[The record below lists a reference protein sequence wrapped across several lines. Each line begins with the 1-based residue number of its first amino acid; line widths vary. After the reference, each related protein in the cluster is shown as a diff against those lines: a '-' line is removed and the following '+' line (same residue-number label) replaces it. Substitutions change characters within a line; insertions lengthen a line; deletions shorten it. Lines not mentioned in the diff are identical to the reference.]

1 MNKKENVT
9 LYKGFNRHEDGTLWC
24 RDFCFGK
31 EDEIIGKTFTI
42 GNDKPLKM
50 CENGF
55 HACDCIGK
63 TLSFYDYSANTTFYE
78 VRVKKAY
85 FKDAEKF
92 VFRSFKVLSK
102 YDFSNDNTGNRN
114 TGNRNTG
121 NWNTGN
127 RNTGNRN
134 TGGCN
139 TGNWNTGDWNTGDWN
154 TGSWN
159 TGDWNTGSWN
169 TGNWNLCDYSNGFY
183 CTEEPKAKCFNK
195 ETQYTVSEFRKKY
208 YDIIN
213 SEPTFEN
220 LMKLPNATK
229 KTVEEYLHRYNEL
242 NNKEHE

>member
-102 YDFSNDNTGNRN
+102 YDFSHDHTGRCNTGDC
-114 TGNRNTG
+114 NTG

-127 RNTGNRN
+127 
-134 TGGCN
+134 CN
-139 TGNWNTGDWNTGDWN
+139 TGDC
-154 TGSWN
+154 
-159 TGDWNTGSWN
+159 N

-242 NNKEHE
+242 NKEES

>member
-50 CENGF
+50 CKNGF

-78 VRVKKAY
+78 VRVKEAY

-102 YDFSNDNTGNRN
+102 YDFSNDNTGNCN
-114 TGNRNTG
+114 TGNWNTGSCNTG

-127 RNTGNRN
+127 RNTG
-134 TGGCN
+134 
-139 TGNWNTGDWNTGDWN
+139 D
-154 TGSWN
+154 
-159 TGDWNTGSWN
+159 
-169 TGNWNLCDYSNGFY
+169 WNLCDYSNGFY

-195 ETQYTVSEFRKKY
+195 ETQYTVSEFREKY

-213 SEPTFEN
+213 SKPTFEN
-220 LMKLPNATK
+220 LMELPNATK
-229 KTVEEYLHRYNEL
+229 KNVEEYLRRYNEL
-242 NNKEHE
+242 NKEES